1 MSHSWREQQGAG
13 RFQDV
18 ESLNSRSRLTACRLR
33 MEVEGHGALEDLAE
47 KFATFCKRQDSLPV
61 VSLEEFFEAND
72 VRYSMGANLSDD
84 EHPGIQ
90 GFYRLLHSIRD
101 RPDVQ
106 GVFVELR
113 HYDGADEWPYSDT
126 VFIVTSAPRDA
137 IESSLAELHPTEILE
152 GWGVRPEIKTPL
164 LESQLRPGMHVW
176 RTWWD

>member
-1 MSHSWREQQGAG
+1 M
-13 RFQDV
+13 
-18 ESLNSRSRLTACRLR
+18 
-33 MEVEGHGALEDLAE
+33 
-47 KFATFCKRQDSLPV
+47 

-72 VRYSMGANLSDD
+72 VRYSMGANLSHD

-90 GFYRLLHSIRD
+90 AFYRLLHSIRD

-176 RTWWD
+176 CHGGIENESPALQYGPSRWQAINFNHQRTRFRRPSAHREAPAPANT